1 MHVDS
6 QIENADKEKTATA
19 ALYTG
24 FVDVAI
30 TFVAFIAANSSVLLA
45 DFLKTTLEAFAVLLS
60 WLSLRRIIYGKNHEF
75 NYGIGKLESLSSVF
89 VCVLMLIAVFI
100 ILGNAIRHIMYPSH
114 ISGIGLYIGIGAQIV
129 FGVINTFLALKARH
143 LAQASRSPI
152 ALAQQ
157 QLFISRT
164 FGNIFIL
171 LSISLSYFL
180 QDVSWSVYIDPIASI
195 VIAGF
200 IVLVA
205 SGVFTASINDLL
217 DKTLDEEYQMIILQE
232 LVAHYNDYEHLH
244 GIRSRRSGSHAFI
257 DIFLGFDPDKKVG
270 DVERLMVTLRKTIE
284 RRIANSSVVISMSN
298 EPVK

>member
-6 QIENADKEKTATA
+6 QVDNADKEKTATA

-24 FVDVAI
+24 FADVAI

-45 DFLKTTLEAFAVLLS
+45 DFLKTSLEAFAVLLS

-100 ILGNAIRHIMYPSH
+100 ILGNAIRHILHPTH
-114 ISGIGLYIGIGAQIV
+114 ISGIGLYIGVGAQIV
-129 FGVINTFLALKARH
+129 FGFINSFLALKARR

-157 QLFISRT
+157 QLFISRA

-180 QDVSWSVYIDPIASI
+180 QDISWSVYIDPLASI

-205 SGVFTASINDLL
+205 AGVFTASIGDLL

-232 LVAHYNDYEHLH
+232 LVARYDDYEHLH

-270 DVERLMVTLRKTIE
+270 DVQMLMDTLRRTIE